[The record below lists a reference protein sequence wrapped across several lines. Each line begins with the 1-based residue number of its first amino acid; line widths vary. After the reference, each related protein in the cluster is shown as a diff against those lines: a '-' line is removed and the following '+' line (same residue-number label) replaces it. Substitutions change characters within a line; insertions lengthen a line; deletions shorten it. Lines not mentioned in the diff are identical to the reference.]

1 MKKIVLLLIPIVIV
15 VLLWNQLSSSDADS
29 SIRDAHSSKV
39 ASYEQAKKSAE
50 AAAAAKAAKLRARI
64 RPIDCADA
72 PDAAVLNDELPE
84 ILQGIF
90 SIDCYQSGHRLQSLK
105 GEAWLLRIV
114 AQGPVIL
121 PVFYVIK
128 AQVVDDLAEE
138 DYTVSHNVH
147 FTAVEHK
154 VLGRDEGLAV
164 FANLPDS
171 VVLPNAET
179 LPVETF
185 MEIKAINQDK
195 VEIRLYVALL
205 SQPAQGIDRRF
216 FRAFGFGCKPDCD
229 YDSIFK
235 IMQFDEIATPST
247 IPPDELKTG
256 EQK

>member
-29 SIRDAHSSKV
+29 SKV
-39 ASYEQAKKSAE
+39 ASYEQAKKSTQT
-50 AAAAAKAAKLRARI
+50 AAATKAAKLRARI
-64 RPIDCADA
+64 APIDCAGA

-84 ILQGIF
+84 VLQGIL
-90 SIDCYQSGHRLQSLK
+90 SIDCYQNGHRIQSLK
-105 GEAWLLRIV
+105 GEAWLLRIE

-121 PVFYVIK
+121 PFFYALK

-138 DYTVSHNVH
+138 NYTVSHDVH

-164 FANLPDS
+164 FANVPDS
-171 VVLPNAET
+171 VVLPNAKT

-185 MEIKAINQDK
+185 MEVKAINQDE
-195 VEIRLYVALL
+195 VESRLYIALL
-205 SQPAQGIDRRF
+205 SEPAKGIDQRF

-229 YDSIFK
+229 YGNLFK
-235 IMQFDEIATPST
+235 IMQFDEITTPST
-247 IPPDELKTG
+247 IPPHELKVG